1 MIPKKIHIY
10 WNDLNNIPPLIKK
23 CIQNIKKIN
32 YDFNVKIYSKKDIPF
47 KLPLNTIPQYESDI
61 FRLYI
66 LYKEGGIYIDASCLF
81 IRNLKEFIDLNDKR
95 LQLYTQF
102 KGNSIENWFLVS
114 PPQTKLIYEW
124 LKQELLIIQ
133 VGKEKYIQYYKSFS
147 NYYLTKHLPYLINF
161 LAFNVAY
168 YKLTNI
174 KHNFESSQLI
184 KNLGLASDINNPLE
198 YLKRFQWNSKKAI
211 YELFNNENI
220 ENIHNFIKLR
230 QEDRKN
236 ILEFI
241 QKKNYNNNSF
251 LYLLLNS

>member
-23 CIQNIKKIN
+23 CIENIKKVN

-47 KLPLNTIPQYESDI
+47 KLPLNIIPQYESDI

-81 IRNLKEFIDLNDKR
+81 KRNLKYFIDLSDNR

-102 KGNSIENWFLVS
+102 KGSSIENWFLVS
-114 PPQTKLIYEW
+114 PSKTKLIYEW
-124 LKQELLIIQ
+124 LKQELLITKI
-133 VGKEKYIQYYKSFS
+133 GREKYIQYYKSFS
-147 NYYLTKHLPYLINF
+147 NNYLNKQLPYLVNF
-161 LAFNVAY
+161 LAFHVSY

-174 KHNFESSQLI
+174 KNNFESSKLI

-211 YELFNNENI
+211 YELLNNVNI
-220 ENIHNFIKLR
+220 NNIDNFIKLR
-230 QEDRKN
+230 NEDRKN
-236 ILEFI
+236 VVEFI
-241 QKKNYNNNSF
+241 QKNNFQTNSF
-251 LYLLLNS
+251 LYKLLKI